1 MFLEEGAI
9 PALLT
14 MTCLVANQLQLIFI
28 QTSMLFSLWSLTSTL
43 AVSLQ
48 GALRLVQHVELDE
61 EAAQ

>member
-1 MFLEEGAI
+1 MFLEERAI
-9 PALLT
+9 TALLT

-43 AVSLQ
+43 AVSLP
-48 GALRLVQHVELDE
+48 GALRLVQYVELDE